1 MLFVIHASPPCQH
14 YSPVTTRGGNRDDW
28 PDLIEPVRE
37 RLKALG
43 CPYVIENVM
52 SAPLDK
58 KRSIVLCADNMGLRT
73 VRHRRFEYSDGLTM
87 VSPPHNKHKAKTAT
101 SHRREMW
108 DKGWNISITG
118 DGPGTYVG
126 PDAMGIDWMTG
137 NELCEAIPPAYTEYV
152 GKMILS
158 QVETDGTRP
167 LLLDLFCGAGG
178 ASMGYYRA
186 GFDVIGVDIKP
197 MPRYPFTFIQAD
209 AMELLDWLRLG
220 GTTNDARSDFVVGW
234 GYRLKSFA
242 AVHASPPCQAYSTGT
257 NNTRKHGKIY
267 PHLIEPVRERLA
279 DLGMPYV
286 VENVPQAPLVEP
298 VTLCGSQ
305 FGLRAELPGYGPVGL
320 RRHRC
325 FESNWLLPDAG
336 AHDHSLRSVTV
347 TGHGSTS
354 GNRKTLGMDVPIAVC
369 REIMG
374 IDWMNRNQLG
384 ESIPPAYTEY
394 VGGHLMQYISTR
406 SDACLAA

>member
-1 MLFVIHASPPCQH
+1 MLVVIHASPPCQH

-58 KRSIVLCADNMGLRT
+58 KHSITLCADNMGLRT
-73 VRHRRFEYSDGLTM
+73 VRHRRFEYSDGLVMT
-87 VSPPHNKHKAKTAT
+87 SPPHNKHKAKTAT

-152 GKMILS
+152 GKMILD
-158 QVETDGTRP
+158 QIKTDDTKP

-178 ASMGYYRA
+178 ASMGYYHV

-197 MPRYPFTFIQAD
+197 MSRYPFTFIQAD
-209 AMELLDWLRLG
+209 ALDLLDMLILG
-220 GTTNDARSDFVVGW
+220 GTTNDARIDFVVGW
-234 GYRLKSFA
+234 GYGLKSFA
-242 AVHASPPCQAYSTGT
+242 AIHASPPCQKYSASTVFWRKQGKEYPDLIAPARDRLQETG
-257 NNTRKHGKIY
+257 
-267 PHLIEPVRERLA
+267 L
-279 DLGMPYV
+279 PYV
-286 VENVPQAPLVEP
+286 IENVPGAPLNAP
-298 VTLCGSQ
+298 VILCGSH
-305 FGLRAELPGYGPVGL
+305 FGMVRQWEPHGTVML
-320 RRHRC
+320 RRHRL
-325 FESNWLLPDAG
+325 FETNWPLTDPG
-336 AHDHSLRSVTV
+336 PHDHQYKAVSVA
-347 TGHGSTS
+347 GHDLSS
-354 GNRKTLGMDVPIAVC
+354 HRRKFGCGVPQQVKNDL
-369 REIMG
+369 MG
-374 IDWMNRNQLG
+374 IDWMSRDQLG
-384 ESIPPAYTEY
+384 QAIPPAYTEY
-394 VGGHLMQYISTR
+394 VGGHLMQYLGAR
-406 SDACLAA
+406 SNVGLAA